1 LLRGEAGQDGLVIPV
16 TWESVRVS
24 VHVLAATVWIGG
36 QIVLAALVPALRA
49 FGRDVVRAAARRF
62 NLVAWPAYGVLVAT
76 GVGNVIATGLGAG
89 AYRTTLVVKIILVA
103 VSGLAAF
110 LHQRARTPT
119 ALAGFGALSL
129 LAAIGAA
136 VLGVLLGSGG

>member
-1 LLRGEAGQDGLVIPV
+1 VIPL
-16 TWESVRVS
+16 TWESVRVT

-49 FGRDVVRAAARRF
+49 YGRDVVRAAARRF
-62 NLVAWPAYGVLVAT
+62 TLVAWPAYGVLVAT
-76 GVGNVIATGLGAG
+76 GVGNVVATGLGDG
-89 AYRTTLVVKIILVA
+89 AYRSTLVVKIVLVA
-103 VSGLAAF
+103 VSGLAAY
-110 LHQRARTPT
+110 LHQRARTPA

-136 VLGVLLGSGG
+136 VLGVLLGTG